1 MMTACQ
7 EAIEFLAQGMT
18 PQELVA
24 FRPSAEAS
32 ARFEWLIQKEK
43 SEGLLA
49 GEREELERAMEVERV
64 LSLAKARARTRL
76 GRARGRC
83 AGAAF

>member
-1 MMTACQ
+1 MTTAYQ

-32 ARFEWLIQKEK
+32 ARFEWLTRKEK

-49 GEREELERAMEVERV
+49 DEREELERAMEVERV
-64 LSLAKARARTRL
+64 LSLAKARARSRL
-76 GRARGRC
+76 AQRA
-83 AGAAF
+83 A

>member
-1 MMTACQ
+1 MTTAYQ

-24 FRPSAEAS
+24 FRPSADAS

-43 SEGLLA
+43 SEGLMA
-49 GEREELERAMEVERV
+49 EDREELDRAMEVERV

-76 GRARGRC
+76 GHRA
-83 AGAAF
+83 A

>member
-1 MMTACQ
+1 MMTAYQ

-49 GEREELERAMEVERV
+49 EERDELERAMEVERV

-76 GRARGRC
+76 AQH
-83 AGAAF
+83 AA